1 MTAAAWA
8 VTALFAATIDWYA
21 IAGFIP
27 GTIGGEVTVVGA
39 LPVAI
44 TPLSSALLHSGF
56 AHLFLNMIMLLW
68 CGRQVE
74 TALGWKLYLLL
85 YVIGAYAA
93 AAAQWALD
101 PASGTAMV
109 GASGAIS
116 AVVGMYALVFSE
128 QRVPAIGPI
137 PGHIV
142 RALWL
147 AAAWIGLQALIG
159 IGFSGGIGGNA
170 GVAIGAHIGGFL
182 AGLLLARP
190 LLRWRYR

>member
-1 MTAAAWA
+1 VTAAAWV

-85 YVIGAYAA
+85 YVVGAYAA

-116 AVVGMYALVFSE
+116 AVVGMYALVFGE